1 MAPIHA
7 IVSNYCMATGAR
19 RRLGRHLRPAD
30 PVRLRRVLAALAR
43 AQVFVPQISREGY
56 SAHPFVPRDIA
67 KSWLDR
73 SAFDQTIKKHLAK
86 LVDLQECKV
95 LVPPRE
101 RMDDVSAQMIVE
113 VILRSAPCG
122 QSPLSTK
129 ILITWWCLAHP
140 FNLALGDVLKSA
152 ACKDASSS

>member
-1 MAPIHA
+1 MTWNVIHFTHNWLSFL
-7 IVSNYCMATGAR
+7 IVAR

-86 LVDLQECKV
+86 LGKPD
-95 LVPPRE
+95 
-101 RMDDVSAQMIVE
+101 S
-113 VILRSAPCG
+113 
-122 QSPLSTK
+122 
-129 ILITWWCLAHP
+129 
-140 FNLALGDVLKSA
+140 
-152 ACKDASSS
+152 